1 MTFKLWI
8 RKALTMCLTV
18 AVLAAYSMVTLANSA
33 KIVGDLTVIGNGEAT
48 YVLVNGESA
57 KTGRSIFSSSTIT
70 TPESSS
76 AIISLGKLG
85 KLELSPNTTILLS
98 FNEKGIS
105 GDLKSGKVAVLG
117 SSDPVSITNAAGKQ
131 LMLSAGQSLTA
142 AGRAQD
148 DDDDDD
154 DDDDGGAAWIIWAAV
169 FGGALAGIVYATVS
183 DNNNTALGGGV
194 GVVSPSR

>member
-8 RKALTMCLTV
+8 RKVLTMCLTV
-18 AVLAAYSMVTLANSA
+18 AVLATYSMVALANSA
-33 KIVGDLTVIGNGEAT
+33 KIVGDLTVIGNGEAP

-57 KTGRSIFSSSTIT
+57 KTGRSIFSLSTIT
-70 TPESSS
+70 TPDNAS
-76 AIISLGKLG
+76 AVISLGKLG
-85 KLELSPNTTILLS
+85 KLELSPNTTISLS
-98 FNEKGIS
+98 FDEKGIT

-117 SSDPVSITNAAGKQ
+117 SSDPVSITNAVGNQ

-154 DDDDGGAAWIIWAAV
+154 GGAAWIIWAVV

-183 DNNNTALGGGV
+183 DNNSTALGGGV